1 MSAKHTPGPWQ
12 AVRNSVYW
20 EIRIAHEGKFDRQL
34 GDLCATGCEPGHDSG
49 EEEANARLC
58 AAAPDLLDALEP
70 FAHFA
75 EAVVRFAEGSGNFPK
90 TGALYCLHGHGLEE
104 REITVEHFR
113 AALSA
118 IAKARGDA

>member
-58 AAAPDLLDALEP
+58 AAAPDLLDALE
-70 FAHFA
+70 
-75 EAVVRFAEGSGNFPK
+75 ELRSAVVD
-90 TGALYCLHGHGLEE
+90 LDQDEE
-104 REITVEHFR
+104 SSVTHCENLLRKAR
-113 AALSA
+113 LA
-118 IAKARGDA
+118 IAKARGEA